1 MTGYL
6 KFDYS
11 TSEPR
16 LLQGHSG
23 PNSAPNWAQN
33 VNSGHL
39 HLADHAEVTS
49 GPMFSAI
56 KNCEECMDSGLKP
69 IGDGSVGISLV
80 SAEIQTE
87 GHERNV
93 IKIKSL
99 APDGPAAMTG
109 LLQVGDV
116 LLQVD
121 GQDVSQMD
129 PMAVKHLVKG
139 PVGTLVRLRA
149 QRANQTAH
157 EVTLERSGC
166 NDSRS
171 VYNAA
176 YPKPPTLL
184 TPRRTPLST
193 VLDYAQSISPLPSS
207 MSPRPPSS
215 HLSNPWD
222 QKPATKCTK
231 IGEPVSNTDLRAS
244 FSSLSPSLRASYSSQ
259 GDTFSMDEAVEYF
272 QKSKDLK
279 TSLSRDEAVE
289 IFRQIDANGIGEISQ
304 IDFIKALQR
313 NSALAKRLGIPNEI
327 RQEDQLFALTFK
339 HTSRTYTFD
348 HDKDQNPAISLEE
361 FVSYYRKDHKDDA
374 SGDGPGSVSCARS
387 GVSVSM
393 SLSVSL
399 SVCVCVCLSVCIG
412 NENIRTGKRL

>member
-1 MTGYL
+1 
-6 KFDYS
+6 
-11 TSEPR
+11 
-16 LLQGHSG
+16 
-23 PNSAPNWAQN
+23 
-33 VNSGHL
+33 
-39 HLADHAEVTS
+39 
-49 GPMFSAI
+49 
-56 KNCEECMDSGLKP
+56 
-69 IGDGSVGISLV
+69 
-80 SAEIQTE
+80 
-87 GHERNV
+87 
-93 IKIKSL
+93 
-99 APDGPAAMTG
+99 
-109 LLQVGDV
+109 
-116 LLQVD
+116 
-121 GQDVSQMD
+121 
-129 PMAVKHLVKG
+129 
-139 PVGTLVRLRA
+139 
-149 QRANQTAH
+149 
-157 EVTLERSGC
+157 
-166 NDSRS
+166 
-171 VYNAA
+171 
-176 YPKPPTLL
+176 
-184 TPRRTPLST
+184 
-193 VLDYAQSISPLPSS
+193 
-207 MSPRPPSS
+207 
-215 HLSNPWD
+215 
-222 QKPATKCTK
+222 
-231 IGEPVSNTDLRAS
+231 
-244 FSSLSPSLRASYSSQ
+244 
-259 GDTFSMDEAVEYF
+259 MDEAVEYF